1 MHMLLPLAS
10 LLGLEVDQLADRLKR
25 HAIAWGAVGFFVLIG
40 LVYLLVALNAA
51 VSLWLGPILGP
62 LALAGGALLFAAALA
77 LGMKAATAIGER
89 RRADKKRTAERTALV
104 TSAAVTALPMLPM
117 LIKSPL
123 VRQLGLPLGGAIA
136 ALYLLSRPGGSR
148 ED

>member
-1 MHMLLPLAS
+1 MHLLLPLAS
-10 LLGLEVDQLADRLKR
+10 LLGLEVDHLADRLKR
-25 HAIAWGAVGFFVLIG
+25 HALAWGAVGFFVLVG

-51 VSLWLGPILGP
+51 VTLWLGPVLGP
-62 LALAGGALLFAAALA
+62 LALAGGALLLAAALA
-77 LGMKAATAIGER
+77 LGLKATTALSQR
-89 RRADKKRTAERTALV
+89 RRADKKRATERTALV

-123 VRQLGLPLGGAIA
+123 VRQLGLPLGGALA

-148 ED
+148 DD

>member
-25 HAIAWGAVGFFVLIG
+25 HAIAWGAVGLFVLIG
-40 LVYLLVALNAA
+40 LVYLLVALHAA
-51 VSLWLGPILGP
+51 ASLWLGPVLGP
-62 LALAGGALLFAAALA
+62 LALAGGALLLAGALA
-77 LGMKAATAIGER
+77 LGMKAATALSER
-89 RRADKKRTAERTALV
+89 RRNDKKRSAERTALV
-104 TSAAVTALPMLPM
+104 TSAAVSALPMLPM

-123 VRQLGLPLGGAIA
+123 VRQLGLPLGGALA

-148 ED
+148 ND